1 MNARMLILLS
11 IATIGVL
18 AATLMLVDRPGDAS
32 DTELAGEPLLP
43 GIRDRVNDV
52 AALEIIAPDGEVVA
66 SLHRDRERWRVVEKF
81 DYEADFARVH
91 DLLRGLADARKIE
104 ARTADPAWY
113 GRLGVGSP
121 GDEEGAGTMLRFPG
135 QEVPGLI
142 VGKPDQAGIGRYVRL
157 ENQER
162 SWLTGALPDIP
173 LDVMDWLE
181 TAIMD
186 IPATELAAVSVIHP
200 DGQRVELRPGDA
212 EGSTWVLLDA
222 PVEREVKPA
231 WQIRQTANSLSRL
244 NMTDVRPNDA
254 MPDDV
259 VRILF
264 RTRDGLDFTARLFS
278 EADTHWLNFSV
289 AATPEQALDPGED
302 EAAGDESDVAGED
315 ERTID
320 AVAVDGRLSPWQFAI
335 DRSRFDQMTRRIE
348 DLLVPLE
355 AD

>member
-1 MNARMLILLS
+1 MNARMLIVLS
-11 IATIGVL
+11 IATIAVL
-18 AATLMLVDRPGDAS
+18 AATLMLVDRPGDTA
-32 DTELAGEPLLP
+32 DLDLVGEPLLP
-43 GIRDRVNDV
+43 GLRDNVNDV
-52 AALEIIAPDGEVVA
+52 DALDVIAPDGEVVA
-66 SLHRDRERWRVVEKF
+66 TLRRDRERWRVDEKF

-91 DLLRGLADARKIE
+91 DLLRSLADARKLE

-113 GRLGVGSP
+113 GRLGVASP
-121 GDEEGAGTMLRFPG
+121 GEDEGAGTMLRFPG
-135 QEVPGLI
+135 RQIPELI
-142 VGKPDQAGIGRYVRL
+142 VGQPDQAGIGRYVRL
-157 ENQER
+157 GNQEQ
-162 SWLTGALPDIP
+162 SWLTGPLPDIP
-173 LDVMDWLE
+173 LAVIDWLE

-186 IPATELAAVSVIHP
+186 IPATDLAAVTVIHP

-231 WQIRQTANSLSRL
+231 WQVRQTANALSRL

-264 RTRDGLDFTARLFS
+264 RTRDGLDFTARLFA
-278 EADTHWLNFSV
+278 EGDTRWLNFSV
-289 AATPEQALDPGED
+289 APTPERALDPEED
-302 EAAGDESDVAGED
+302 EAADDERQVAGD

-335 DRSRFDQMTRRIE
+335 DPSRFEQMTRRLE